1 MQGYLNLKG
10 YWEFA
15 AENRP
20 KGWNAW
26 LTLAFSPP
34 AHAPPPPTKPLVYK

>member
-15 AENRP
+15 AVNRP
-20 KGWNAW
+20 EGWNSW
-26 LTLAFSPP
+26 PTFSISP
-34 AHAPPPPTKPLVYK
+34 AAAAPPLQATLIHK